1 MTQYIESETVELKS
15 KYAADSFVREVVSFL
30 NAEGGVIYI
39 GVQDDGTVIG
49 VENVDDV
56 LRNISD
62 CITDQIEPRPSGEI
76 ANEVIYED
84 NLPILAV
91 KVKKGNSPLYCI
103 RKYGHS
109 SKGCPI
115 RIGTTCK
122 EMSPEEIRSRF
133 RSQIMNEDYMLLA
146 SARYAPL
153 SFNMMKVW
161 LTGRGFHINEKTFEK
176 SFELKRD
183 DGAYNLLAE
192 LLADQNMVPVIFV
205 KFAGLNK
212 ASISHRSDYGG
223 QSLAFGYQ
231 RMKERLIAENI
242 CKTDTSVRP
251 RIDEYLYDMDC
262 VNEALVNM
270 LVHNDWTITEPLVA
284 FYTNRVVFT
293 SHGGL
298 PQGITEEEFFN
309 GVSRPRN
316 SALMRFFLSLGI
328 VEHTGHGIPMIVEKY
343 GREAFDIHA
352 SYIDVTIPFNQDVLT
367 STPKGAAAVDS
378 VNPIDSA
385 DPIDPIDPID
395 SIDSID
401 SIDLINPKSSVHLND
416 DEKKIIRKLLK
427 NPKITYEQLA
437 QELGVSRKTV
447 SRKLASLVEK
457 KQIER
462 VGNNR
467 TGFWKIT
474 R

>member
-91 KVKKGNSPLYCI
+91 NVKKGIRSIYCI
-103 RKYGHS
+103 RKYGYS

-122 EMSPEEIRSRF
+122 EMSYEEIQF
-133 RSQIMNEDYMLLA
+133 RYRRQLTSEDFMLQA
-146 SARYAPL
+146 SAKYAPL
-153 SFNMMKVW
+153 SFSMMKILLVS
-161 LTGRGFHINEKTFEK
+161 RGFHINENAFEA
-176 SFELKRD
+176 SFNLKRA
-183 DGAYNLLAE
+183 DGSYNVLAE
-192 LLADQNMVPVIFV
+192 ILADQNMVPLIFV
-205 KFAGLNK
+205 KFSGVNK
-212 ASISHRSDYGG
+212 AAISHRSDYGG
-223 QSLAFGYQ
+223 QSLLLGRQ
-231 RMKERLIAENI
+231 RMKDRLIAENI

-262 VNEALVNM
+262 VNEALANM
-270 LVHNDWTITEPLVA
+270 LVHNDWTETEPLVA
-284 FYTNRVVFT
+284 FYSDRVVFT

-298 PQGITEEEFFN
+298 PQGITEEEFFM

-316 SALMRFFLSLGI
+316 ATLMRIFLNLGI
-328 VEHTGHGIPMIVEKY
+328 IEHTGYGVPLIVKKY
-343 GREAFDIHA
+343 GREAFDIHRT
-352 SYIDVTIPFNQDVLT
+352 YIDVTIPFNQAVFE
-367 STPKGAAAVDS
+367 PKEPSRLRRPHHKGVDEAI
-378 VNPIDSA
+378 PLD
-385 DPIDPIDPID
+385 
-395 SIDSID
+395 
-401 SIDLINPKSSVHLND
+401 K
-416 DEKKIIRKLLK
+416 DEQRIIQELAKKP
-427 NPKITYEQLA
+427 NITYNELMLK
-437 QELGVSRKTV
+437 LGVSRKTV

-457 KQIER
+457 EQIER

-467 TGFWKIT
+467 TGYWKIT